1 MNKDLSKDIIDKI
14 ESEKIEPKSKLN
26 FIFKDYFIWFL
37 FALSIVIGSLAVSV
51 LIHVV
56 KIDYNSFSMLQIGF
70 GRKIFMIV
78 PYTWLLC
85 LVVFITVAY
94 YYLKHTKKGYKINPY
109 LIIVI
114 SVIASIVFGSTA
126 YVLGAGRTVEDVAY
140 RHLPIYDMIADQK
153 MKLWHDPE
161 SGRLMGIVTGKT
173 DDSYLLIDLKKEQ
186 WTVRYNEELPLKKKV
201 RLLGEIINQGE
212 FEVSSHLAFR
222 QGKFRMP
229 MCERKEECVRSIR

>member
-1 MNKDLSKDIIDKI
+1 MNKDLSKDILEQI

-37 FALSIVIGSLAVSV
+37 FGLSIIVGAMAVSV

-56 KIDYNSFSMLQIGF
+56 KIDYNSFGITKIGF
-70 GRKIFMIV
+70 GRKIFMII

-109 LIIVI
+109 LIIAI
-114 SVIASIVFGSTA
+114 SIIVSIVLGVAASFAGTGRVIENSA
-126 YVLGAGRTVEDVAY
+126 YQ
-140 RHLPIYDMIADQK
+140 HLPMYDKIHNQK
-153 MKLWHDPE
+153 MQLWHDPE
-161 SGRLMGIVTGKT
+161 SGRLMGVIVEKL
-173 DDSYLLIDLKKEQ
+173 DNDYYLLDVAKQKWLIH
-186 WTVRYNEELPLKKKV
+186 YGEELPLQMRV
-201 RLLGEIINQGE
+201 RLLGDVIAKAE
-212 FEVSSHLAFR
+212 FNVMEHLDPK

-229 MCERKEECVRSIR
+229 ICERKEECSRSTR

>member
-1 MNKDLSKDIIDKI
+1 M
-14 ESEKIEPKSKLN
+14 
-26 FIFKDYFIWFL
+26 
-37 FALSIVIGSLAVSV
+37 
-51 LIHVV
+51 
-56 KIDYNSFSMLQIGF
+56 
-70 GRKIFMIV
+70 
-78 PYTWLLC
+78 
-85 LVVFITVAY
+85 AY

-212 FEVSSHLAFR
+212 FEVSSHLDFR